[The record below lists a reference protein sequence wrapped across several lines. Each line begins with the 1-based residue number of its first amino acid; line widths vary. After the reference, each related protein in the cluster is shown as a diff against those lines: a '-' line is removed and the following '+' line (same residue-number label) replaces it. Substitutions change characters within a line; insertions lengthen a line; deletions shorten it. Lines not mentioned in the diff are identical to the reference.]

1 MTNQSSQEAMALEAS
16 PVEKKDRILFLDAVR
31 GIALLGILLMNS
43 MAQGQAH
50 HFYAF
55 LNLNQPTTGKN
66 YYAWVIEMG
75 FFEGTMRGLF
85 SLLFGAGTFLLIS
98 RLEKTRGHIDAADI
112 YYRRILWLLFFGIV
126 NAFIFLWP
134 GDILYPYALC
144 GLVLFPFRNLSVK
157 KLWIIALLLVAF
169 GTYRETRMLYD
180 RKETIAKG
188 KQVELLQ
195 KQHKKLTEEQ
205 KGDLKKWEKF
215 RDKHS
220 SKGFMKEA
228 MAETKD
234 VQQASYPK
242 LFAMYRDVN
251 MELQSIG
258 FYNGWWDMLS
268 IFLIGIA
275 LLKSGFLKGEK
286 SNWLYGFIA
295 LFGVGLA
302 VCFNFMGIKEM
313 YAAKFD
319 MVKLTESA
327 PAELYQIRRLIQTL
341 GYLSLFILL
350 YKITPFRKIL
360 NIFVPVGQMAFSNY
374 LMQSIITSIFFYGMG
389 WYGYLQRYQLYEVVL
404 AIWVFQIIF
413 SHIWL
418 KYFLFGPFE
427 WLWRS
432 LTYKKLQPFKKPD

>member
-1 MTNQSSQEAMALEAS
+1 MTNQSSQDALALAAS

-50 HFYAF
+50 QFYAF
-55 LNLNQPTTGKN
+55 LNLNQPITGKN
-66 YYAWVIEMG
+66 YYAWVLEMG

-85 SLLFGAGTFLLIS
+85 SLLFGAGTYLLVS

-112 YYRRILWLLFFGIV
+112 YYRRILWLLFFGVV
-126 NAFIFLWP
+126 NAFIFFWP

-144 GLVLFPFRNLSVK
+144 GLVLFPFRNLSAK
-157 KLWIIALLLVAF
+157 KLWIIALLLVVF

-195 KQHKKLTEEQ
+195 KQHKKLTDEQ

-215 RDKHS
+215 RDKNT

-228 MAETKD
+228 MAEEKQVKNADYLT
-234 VQQASYPK
+234 
-242 LFAMYRDVN
+242 LFAFFRDVN

-268 IFLIGIA
+268 LFFIGIA
-275 LLKSGFLKGEK
+275 LIKSKFLTGEK
-286 SNWLYGFIA
+286 SNWFYAFIA
-295 LFGVGLA
+295 LFGIGLA
-302 VCFNFMGIKEM
+302 IAFNFMGIKEM

-404 AIWVFQIIF
+404 SIWIFQIIF

-418 KYFLFGPFE
+418 RYFLFGPFE

-432 LTYKKLQPFKKPD
+432 LTYKKLQPFKKP